1 MTRILKAS
9 DPDFKARLVASTIKA
24 QLANGL
30 PTTAAIRNAYR
41 LNPQATKADFLE
53 AAKEC
58 EFNPSTVTIQYSAAV
73 KLGFETP
80 LETVVSRATKTEAAI
95 KAEPKPARAKKH
107 DKDLPAV
114 GSRIK
119 FLYLN
124 RHDEL
129 HGQVI
134 EGTVTKLRGREIVV
148 QLDGCKRPTW
158 IFKSHLRT
166 A

>member
-1 MTRILKAS
+1 MTRTIKSS
-9 DPDFKARLVASTIKA
+9 DADYRAVLVAQTIA
-24 QLANGL
+24 TQLANGL

-41 LNPQATKADFLE
+41 LNHKATKADFL
-53 AAKEC
+53 AAAVAC
-58 EFNPSTVTIQYSAAV
+58 NLNPSTVAIQYGAAV

-80 LETVVSRATKTEAAI
+80 LETAVSRATKTEVTI
-95 KAEPKPARAKKH
+95 KADPKPARAKKQ

-124 RHDEL
+124 RNEEF

-134 EGTVTKLRGREIVV
+134 EGTVTKIRGREIVV
-148 QLDGCKRPTW
+148 QPDGCKRPTW